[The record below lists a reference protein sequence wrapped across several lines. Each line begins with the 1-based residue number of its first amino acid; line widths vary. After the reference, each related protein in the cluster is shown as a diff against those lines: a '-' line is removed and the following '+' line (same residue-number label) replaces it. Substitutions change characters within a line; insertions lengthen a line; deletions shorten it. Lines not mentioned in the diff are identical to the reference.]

1 LGEFEKSAKDAIEK
15 LTQMK
20 ERNLNNFRD
29 DKQKE
34 EEKNIDSS
42 TKKKIYS
49 SRINLANTE
58 MGKNQKDLQEKRNQ
72 RQIYEQEIISKS
84 KLSEKLLNEN
94 AKNMLDLKDILVKF
108 SFIAENLNLDKN
120 TFKEELKL
128 DDLKAGLNQKI
139 YKARKEAEFFLEQ
152 KVNKK
157 SFLSDLENLKN
168 IFNRNIIKI
177 KEKNLLIESSIQN
190 KTQVHKSIRNEIA
203 NKYDTIDNLN
213 NTATKLKQMQ
223 DEYKSIKVFF

>member
-1 LGEFEKSAKDAIEK
+1 
-15 LTQMK
+15 MK

-34 EEKNIDSS
+34 EEKNIDYG

-49 SRINLANTE
+49 SRMNIANTE
-58 MGKNQKDLQEKRNQ
+58 MGKNQKDLNEKSNQ
-72 RQIYEQEIISKS
+72 RQFYEQEITSKA

-94 AKNMLDLKDILVKF
+94 SQNLLNLKDLLIKF
-108 SFIAENLNLDKN
+108 NFISENLNLDKN

-139 YKARKEAEFFLEQ
+139 YKASKEAEFFSEQ
-152 KVNKK
+152 DASKN
-157 SFLSDLENLKN
+157 SFLNDLVNLNNVFNENIK
-168 IFNRNIIKI
+168 KI
-177 KEKNLLIESSIQN
+177 KEKNELIESSIQN
-190 KTQVHKSIRNEIA
+190 KTQVYKSIRNEIV
-203 NKYDTIDNLN
+203 NRYETVENLN

-223 DEYKSIKVFF
+223 NEYKSI